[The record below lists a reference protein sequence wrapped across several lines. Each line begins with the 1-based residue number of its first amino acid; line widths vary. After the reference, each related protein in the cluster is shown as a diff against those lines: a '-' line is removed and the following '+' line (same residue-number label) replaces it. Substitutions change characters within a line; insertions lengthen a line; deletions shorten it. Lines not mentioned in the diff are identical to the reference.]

1 MQSSPYI
8 ALSLLQFKL
17 SFSSILCFF
26 LIARSPHHCANCPQK
41 GSSCKGLS
49 MDSISWTLHL
59 QIHHSLL
66 PFTAAFGDEIS
77 IFTHSMTSPPFIFSS
92 LLNLTALLTQLKRA
106 PAWPLLGCLGASSSD
121 HLISVHPTWSLSSI
135 WQSEPLLHLEKFFF
149 LSLSSFTS
157 CLIDGFFLA
166 LLGCLFLCCL
176 LLTVGAPQD
185 SSL

>member
-1 MQSSPYI
+1 MFTPLLSPPSLLSPSSLGCRASAPAKDSFYMQSSPYI
-8 ALSLLQFKL
+8 APSLLQFKL

-59 QIHHSLL
+59 QIRHSLL

-77 IFTHSMTSPPFIFSS
+77 IFTHSMTSPPFVFSS

-135 WQSEPLLHLEKFFF
+135 WQSEPLPTSRNVF
-149 LSLSSFTS
+149 L
-157 CLIDGFFLA
+157 
-166 LLGCLFLCCL
+166 
-176 LLTVGAPQD
+176 P
-185 SSL
+185 